1 MVTDDELAKIMKLRG
16 QGLTHQE
23 IADRLDLTRQTV
35 AYQLSKRKENASIEK
50 PVRVIDSTLQNSG
63 NIAILNLSIEQFE
76 ELRENEIIYADGPVL
91 FEMRGNCIHSCGWP
105 QPQGRRQQ
113 QRHRYQWF
121 IENYAALAPYIPI
134 MLGQCDKRRQPSVI
148 GWIYTLHERISQY
161 KQAIL
166 PDPYQRA
173 YNNRR
178 HGLRKAT
185 YKDPQTRHPQL
196 EALLQAKKRTV
207 QQTRETAQ
215 KQLPESEF
223 ECAMLLLNDKFPTPP
238 KEVNFDESRYM
249 YDQVYIDYAEKLGI
263 DEAQAR
269 EWLKNPASQEL
280 NISRDEFLQ
289 SGASNK
295 NEFLQMMKEG
305 FSNVKQYR
313 NYLVIYQE
321 IMGMPLQ
328 NDKNPFAATY
338 SNAVQKR
345 RHNRKS
351 VPTNFSQNTPD
362 ERKIKSYVQY
372 GWDKSWDIKNAISL
386 GIQPESEESYYEMK
400 DKIMSWG
407 LDGTEL
413 SDFKWLKENGIEN
426 PKYKR
431 FDAPRHGAL
440 FHIIDKSNSN
450 RFLLDSLV
458 EQYNAFDEPGIDLNK
473 SELCSLLTSSPFDS
487 LVVATLESGLVEKL
501 SENVQVREIIRERE
515 VEVVKEVEVIKEV
528 EQLSSQKALFDLT
541 QYLEFSKLLEGE
553 DFPEI
558 REAALMLKNAIFRGE
573 LKTSYK
579 EAWSVFGA
587 IGRTLVDSENGGDF
601 QKDLIERIVEQY
613 NLANQDKDDLHKL
626 RMIRNDIDKVKQGS
640 KRRPTRNHLKNC
652 MALIDKLI
660 CEMMA

>member
-23 IADRLDLTRQTV
+23 IADMLDLTRQTV

-76 ELRENEIIYADGPVL
+76 ELRENEIIYADGSVL

-105 QPQGRRQQ
+105 GPKGNRHN
-113 QRHRYQWF
+113 QRHTSHWF
-121 IENYAALAPYIPI
+121 IENYATLTPYIPV
-134 MLGQCDKRRQPSVI
+134 MLEQCDERGQPSVNA
-148 GWIYTLHERISQY
+148 WIDILNSRISKY
-161 KQAIL
+161 KQAITANTN
-166 PDPYQRA
+166 QRTRHHNQIRTQ
-173 YNNRR
+173 YN
-178 HGLRKAT
+178 
-185 YKDPQTRHPQL
+185 QTRHPQL
-196 EALLQAKKRTV
+196 ENLLLEKRRIVNQMRKAAAT
-207 QQTRETAQ
+207 
-215 KQLPESEF
+215 QLPGSVF

-238 KEVNFDESRYM
+238 EEVNFDESRYM
-249 YDQVYIDYAEKLGI
+249 YNQVYIDYAEKLGI

-313 NYLVIYQE
+313 NYLVIYAE

-328 NDKNPFAATY
+328 NDKNRFAAKY
-338 SNAVQKR
+338 SKAKKR
-345 RHNRKS
+345 SHNRRS
-351 VPTNFSQNTPD
+351 VPTNFSKNTPD

-372 GWDKSWDIKNAISL
+372 GWDKSLDIKNAISL

-400 DKIMSWG
+400 DKIKSWG

-426 PKYKR
+426 QKYKR

-473 SELCSLLTSSPFDS
+473 SELCSLLTSTPFDS

-501 SENVQVREIIRERE
+501 SENVQVRELIRERE

-541 QYLEFSKLLEGE
+541 QYLEFSRLLEGE
-553 DFPEI
+553 GFPNI
-558 REAALMLKNAIFRGE
+558 REAALMLKNAIIRGE

-587 IGRTLVDSENGGDF
+587 IGRTLVHSENGGDF

-613 NLANQDKDDLHKL
+613 NLSNQEKDDLHKL
-626 RMIRNDIDKVKQGS
+626 RMIRNDIDKVKEGS

-652 MALIDKLI
+652 MVIIDKLI